1 MLDLSLSYPRLMME
15 ERSHIFLVA
24 EAGEGV
30 VARRWFGMLI
40 LARS

>member
-1 MLDLSLSYPRLMME
+1 MLDLSMSYPRVVME

-24 EAGEGV
+24 EAEGV
-30 VARRWFGMLI
+30 VARHWFGMLI